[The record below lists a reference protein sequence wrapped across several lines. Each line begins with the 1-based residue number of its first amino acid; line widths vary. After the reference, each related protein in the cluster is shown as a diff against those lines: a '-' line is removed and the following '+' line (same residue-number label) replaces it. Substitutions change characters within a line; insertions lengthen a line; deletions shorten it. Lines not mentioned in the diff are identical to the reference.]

1 MAELRRR
8 DLFRVAGLAGVG
20 AWLVGCEQQDRG
32 IESGTPRSS
41 PAPSGTTS
49 ASLPRPT
56 PWTPSPRD
64 VSPQVKTTAVRMVE
78 AAGTWAQGDAG
89 VDGARRRLQETG
101 YNADLARSLVQL
113 TDGGQAAVVQVIDA
127 QYGGILSDAA
137 SVLTVVRQWVF
148 GDDGAVTVRGTTL
161 DVRLVAGQPRW
172 VVTAVRPARPGRPI
186 RHLSRAARALLANDR
201 VVLPAAATADVRAG
215 AIDDVVLLALAS
227 LSARHRIRVS
237 VLRSGHPLRVFG
249 TDRISN
255 HTQGLA
261 VDVWE
266 LDNRPIIDSGITP
279 AVADFMKEAVDVG
292 AYQVGGPVDLDGGG
306 VTYFSDDTHQDH
318 IHLGFT
324 T

>member
-1 MAELRRR
+1 MAELSRR
-8 DLFRVAGLAGVG
+8 DLLRSAGLAGVG
-20 AWLVGCEQQDRG
+20 AWLVGCEQQDRV
-32 IESGTPRSS
+32 IESATPRSS
-41 PAPSGTTS
+41 PTPAGTPSF
-49 ASLPRPT
+49 SLPRPA
-56 PWTPSPRD
+56 PWMPSPLD
-64 VSPQVKTTAVRMVE
+64 VSPQVETTAVRMVE

-89 VDGARRRLQETG
+89 VDGARRRLRETG
-101 YNADLARSLVQL
+101 YNADLARSLGAL
-113 TDGGQAAVVQVIDA
+113 TNAGQAAVIQVIDA
-127 QYGGILSDAA
+127 QYGGILADAA
-137 SVLTVVRQWVF
+137 SVLTVARQWVF

-161 DVRLVAGQPRW
+161 DVRLVFGQPRW

-186 RHLSRAARALLANDR
+186 GHLSRAARALLANDR
-201 VVLPAAATADVRAG
+201 VVLPAAATADVCAG

-227 LSARHRIRVS
+227 LSERHRMRVS

-266 LDNRPIIDSGITP
+266 LDGRPIIDSGNTP

-306 VTYFSDDTHQDH
+306 VTYFTDDTHQDH